1 MNIEVTVIC
10 TIVGAIIGY
19 MSYQKKNQKD
29 IENDA
34 SQKALM
40 SSKLDY
46 ISNAV
51 DNIRIDFKEL
61 KIDVKNQD
69 AKVNSMNERLIKVE
83 ESSKSAHNRIDEL
96 KIKGDI
102 TNEK

>member
-83 ESSKSAHNRIDEL
+83 ESAKSAHHRIDEL
-96 KIKGDI
+96 KTKGDVV
-102 TNEK
+102 NEK

>member
-83 ESSKSAHNRIDEL
+83 ESSKSAHHRIDEL
-96 KIKGDI
+96 KIKGDVV
-102 TNEK
+102 NEK

>member
-69 AKVNSMNERLIKVE
+69 AKVISMNERLIKVE
-83 ESSKSAHNRIDEL
+83 ESAKSAHHRIDEL
-96 KIKGDI
+96 KTKGDVA
-102 TNEK
+102 NEK

>member
-83 ESSKSAHNRIDEL
+83 ESAKSAHHRLDEL
-96 KIKGDI
+96 KIKGDV